1 MGRVA
6 SKKRKVLR
14 SRLEKI
20 GHSTSSPYILPRWD
34 LIGRIEIVSQ
44 LDDISLL
51 SQVINKMQYLR
62 RKINGG
68 SCKISLEELEKLAN
82 DHSELPAVNQPD
94 VPFVVFSRFTDI
106 NDFIIIFTTRRLVWS
121 ATKAKM
127 HNTDATYKLNL
138 QGLPVLM
145 LAISDNNNHCFP
157 IAVAI
162 SARERSQDYADLLRT
177 PVIGAER
184 MRLNTTRPK
193 YVMGDGAVAISSAI
207 EAVYKDTVLRCMCWY
222 HVQSNVKKKMKELNT
237 NSELQLQ
244 ILRDLQYIQLSSTS
258 PAFFNHFDLMEKKY
272 ASNPEGKAVMDYIR
286 ESWIDSKLNGWY
298 EGFAPRLPST
308 NNGLEGNNRRLK
320 KFT

>member
-1 MGRVA
+1 
-6 SKKRKVLR
+6 
-14 SRLEKI
+14 
-20 GHSTSSPYILPRWD
+20 
-34 LIGRIEIVSQ
+34 
-44 LDDISLL
+44 
-51 SQVINKMQYLR
+51 
-62 RKINGG
+62 
-68 SCKISLEELEKLAN
+68 
-82 DHSELPAVNQPD
+82 
-94 VPFVVFSRFTDI
+94 
-106 NDFIIIFTTRRLVWS
+106 
-121 ATKAKM
+121 
-127 HNTDATYKLNL
+127 
-138 QGLPVLM
+138 
-145 LAISDNNNHCFP
+145 
-157 IAVAI
+157 
-162 SARERSQDYADLLRT
+162 
-177 PVIGAER
+177 
-184 MRLNTTRPK
+184 
-193 YVMGDGAVAISSAI
+193 MGDGAVAISSAI